1 MLRGEVKKVKTK
13 IVAQNENRLVNYA
26 EMGRIVSEKYNVAI
40 DRRMVRMFV
49 TEQGAPQT
57 GGKCNPKEFLEWYA
71 KAKPD
76 AAAGTMSE
84 LSRVKLAIQKQK
96 LKDEKFNGDRERG
109 LYVLKTEAALHEA
122 TCAKK
127 FHALVKRIETEPARL
142 AQERLRELGLN
153 DQAIVAA
160 AGIMR
165 QVGVEIVTAIELE
178 CQKLSTDE
186 NQPA

>member
-1 MLRGEVKKVKTK
+1 LLRGKVEKVKTK
-13 IVAQNENRLVNYA
+13 IVAQNKNRLVNYA
-26 EMGRIVSEKYNVAI
+26 EMGRIVSEKHNVAI

-57 GGKCNPKEFLEWYA
+57 GGDCNPEEFLAWYE

-153 DQAIVAA
+153 DQAIVTAT
-160 AGIMR
+160 GIMR
-165 QVGVEIVTAIELE
+165 QAGVEIVTAIELE
-178 CQKLSTDE
+178 CQKLAE
-186 NQPA
+186 RKNE